1 MADNL
6 LKQYMAGGMMKKENK
21 MGHGGYM
28 PEAPKDKKVV
38 IMQEGNMMPSEAPEK
53 EMNKDRNIHHCNY
66 CEKQIPIII
75 LENEVE
81 WTGGHKIEG
90 KIGRYCNPCKKQL
103 EKK

>member
-1 MADNL
+1 
-6 LKQYMAGGMMKKENK
+6 
-21 MGHGGYM
+21 
-28 PEAPKDKKVV
+28 
-38 IMQEGNMMPSEAPEK
+38 
-53 EMNKDRNIHHCNY
+53 MNKDRNIHHCNY

-75 LENEVE
+75 VGNEVE